1 MHYQQI
7 SINQEKLPFIKE
19 NYQEQ
24 IKALELFFDD
34 AFPKSLPKECWD
46 YTLTTGY
53 LGEGIDFVD
62 ENVGMLKA
70 SFKKRLKTYKQMGY
84 HEEQNGNSLFNL
96 N

>member
-34 AFPKSLPKECWD
+34 AFPKSLPKEC
-46 YTLTTGY
+46 
-53 LGEGIDFVD
+53 
-62 ENVGMLKA
+62 
-70 SFKKRLKTYKQMGY
+70 
-84 HEEQNGNSLFNL
+84 
-96 N
+96 